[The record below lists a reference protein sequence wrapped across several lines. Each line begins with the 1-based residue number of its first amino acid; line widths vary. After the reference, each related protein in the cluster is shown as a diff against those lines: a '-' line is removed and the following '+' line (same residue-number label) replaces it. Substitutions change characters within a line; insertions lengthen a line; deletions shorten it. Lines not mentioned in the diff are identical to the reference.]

1 MAKTRLAPRP
11 AFALHAAAQ
20 ALSEKEALSLMQ
32 RARDCADSET
42 CSIDDANFFLENVLS
57 LQSNCAD
64 GTLTADAVCGDADN
78 VSEIVVGLRSK
89 VEDATAPD
97 VMNMGKAAS
106 QGEGKFSLIPLY
118 IGMAGLYVAVT
129 SILLQSS
136 PDAVAPFTAQEWW
149 WATRDGYLGAMIS
162 AYVKSGGLAATND
175 DTLLNTLNVVPFTAQ
190 EWWWA
195 MRDGYLNNMVTAYLK
210 TGGLVMENDMVNAMP
225 TSSVVPFTPQEWWW
239 AMKDGYLGS
248 MLSEQFQAGGCKGDD
263 MDIHGTG
270 RKS

>member
-1 MAKTRLAPRP
+1 MNAETETIAVSSL
-11 AFALHAAAQ
+11 FAVSAICGASASAATA
-20 ALSEKEALSLMQ
+20 
-32 RARDCADSET
+32 ARD
-42 CSIDDANFFLENVLS
+42 V
-57 LQSNCAD
+57 
-64 GTLTADAVCGDADN
+64 
-78 VSEIVVGLRSK
+78 
-89 VEDATAPD
+89 TAPVQEDLIGHTRQSSFIQAYPEKD
-97 VMNMGKAAS
+97 VVIHYLTRGLVSQMGMLRFEAFGSKRCCLCLGQTIEEC
-106 QGEGKFSLIPLY
+106 QGETEAVYREYPDAKLN
-118 IGMAGLYVAVT
+118 ACVVA
-129 SILLQSS
+129 
-136 PDAVAPFTAQEWW
+136 DAVAPFTAQEWW

-248 MLSEQFQAGGCKGDD
+248 MLSEQFQAGGFKVDAGFKF
-263 MDIHGTG
+263 GVV
-270 RKS
+270 RP